1 MWNRKKSAYNSLS
14 FVLAAILDWPCGANL
29 IYALLFRR
37 VAEPEEYSPH
47 KDLKPKYERLK
58 RLRNRLAGNIDTSQ

>member
-1 MWNRKKSAYNSLS
+1 MWNRKKFAYSRLS
-14 FVLAAILDWPCGANL
+14 DLLAMILDWPWGGDC
-29 IYALLFRR
+29 IYNLLFRR

-58 RLRNRLAGNIDTSQ
+58 RLRNRLTGNTDTSQ